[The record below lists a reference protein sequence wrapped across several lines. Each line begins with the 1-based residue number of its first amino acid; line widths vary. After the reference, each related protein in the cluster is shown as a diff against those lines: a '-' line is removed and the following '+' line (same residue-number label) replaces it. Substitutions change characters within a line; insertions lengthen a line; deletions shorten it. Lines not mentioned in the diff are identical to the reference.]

1 MIDSTT
7 SLELARQ
14 ALSDSPIYD
23 LRDITVEESGDDL
36 LLVGRVES
44 FYHKQLA
51 QELVRHLVGGIR
63 LVNSIDVENVDVENV
78 AVENVAVENVDVES

>member
-1 MIDSTT
+1 MKGSTSTMNKDVVMIDSTT

-44 FYHKQLA
+44 FYHKQMA

-63 LVNSIDVENVDVENV
+63 LINSIDVED
-78 AVENVAVENVDVES
+78 